1 MGTHDEGEVS
11 RRRFDVADAAPLLL
25 DAGGAVT
32 SWTRRAEELLGY
44 RAADAVGRGLER
56 LLTEADALRAPE
68 VLERARRE
76 GGWAGLLWARRE
88 DGGALP
94 VMARITPAAEPGG
107 VSRWLLLLSEVGE
120 DAPGWNM
127 SRSMLEQMLG
137 GSPIG
142 IAIVDTDLRFVWSN
156 AALARFGGGP
166 PRDRLGLRLADVQ
179 PGLDSEAIEAQMRRV
194 LATGETV
201 VGYEHLGHLRSAP
214 HRETAHMMSFTRL
227 DDDRGRPTGV
237 YYTVVDITDRH
248 RARQRLALLDRAGR
262 RIGRTLDIVRT
273 AQELADVTVPGFA
286 DAVTVD
292 LLEPVL
298 RGAEPTADGG
308 PAEGVS
314 LRRAGLR
321 TAQWWGDAPDASPV
335 DAGDLLAVSAGGGGR
350 LTGSPAVAYPLGS
363 PPARCLVT
371 GRPWRGERAEGAG
384 EAWTR
389 ALPPAGGA
397 ASVLIVPVRAR
408 GAVLGVTTFL
418 RRRGREPFGEDDLA
432 LAEDLVSRAAVCVD
446 NARRYTRERAAALV
460 LQRNLL
466 PHRLPEQDAVE
477 ASACYRPADELT
489 GLGGD
494 WYDLIPLSAARVALV
509 VGEVP
514 GFGIDAAAAM
524 GRVRTAVRTLAAL
537 DLPPEEVLAHLD
549 DLVARMAAEEDPA
562 SDGPDGS
569 QAVGAG
575 CLYVVYDPV
584 GGRCVMA
591 AAGHPAP
598 AVVLPDGSVTFV
610 ELPQGPPLG
619 AGGMPFEAAE
629 MILPEG
635 SVLALHTDGLLAKGG
650 EEAGGTSV
658 AGGVAGAASV
668 AGTASVAEGAW
679 EAAHAGEGG
688 GTGKTGRVAD
698 AEQAGEATGAGRA
711 ADAGGAET
719 ATGTGDAREAE
730 HAGKA
735 GEAGKAEMPGEA
747 REATEAEQTADAGGA
762 ETATDTG
769 KAGVAGEASEAGH
782 AREATEAE
790 QAAVAE
796 GARNATGAG
805 KAGDAGEAEKAR
817 EPEHAR
823 KAPAAAQAADAEGAA
838 TATDAGE
845 AGHAREPEHAEEAGK
860 AKKPGQAREAGE
872 AEQAADAGGAESA
885 PYAREAGDAEE
896 ASEAGHAWEARGAG
910 RTPDAETPGHA
921 RKAPEAEQTADAE
934 GAETATDA
942 GEAGHAEKAGRAG
955 RTASTPL
962 GERERLRRALE
973 RRAASLELRCQAVID
988 ALVPDR
994 PYDDVALLMARTR
1007 RLPPDRV
1014 AEWELPADPAAVAEA
1029 RRTANRRL
1037 ADWGLEE
1044 LSFTTEL
1051 VVSELVTNAIRYAA
1065 GPIRLRLIRE
1075 RALTCEVFD
1084 GAATA
1089 PHPRHP
1095 RATDEGGRGLLL
1107 VSQLSRRWGTRFLPE
1122 GKVIWSEQPLTDPGV

>member
-25 DAGGAVT
+25 DARGAVT

-650 EEAGGTSV
+650 EGAGGASVAGGTSV
-658 AGGVAGAASV
+658 AGG
-668 AGTASVAEGAW
+668 
-679 EAAHAGEGG
+679 AGEGGGAGETG
-688 GTGKTGRVAD
+688 GTGKTGD
-698 AEQAGEATGAGRA
+698 AEKAGEATGAEQA
-711 ADAGGAET
+711 ADAGGTET
-719 ATGTGDAREAE
+719 TTGTGDAREAK

-747 REATEAEQTADAGGA
+747 REATEAEQ
-762 ETATDTG
+762 
-769 KAGVAGEASEAGH
+769 
-782 AREATEAE
+782 
-790 QAAVAE
+790 AAVAE
-796 GARNATGAG
+796 GAKNATGAG

-860 AKKPGQAREAGE
+860 AKKPGDAREA
-872 AEQAADAGGAESA
+872 AQAANAGCAESA

-896 ASEAGHAWEARGAG
+896 ASEAGHAWEVRGAR
-910 RTPDAETPGHA
+910 RTPDTEKPGHA
-921 RKAPEAEQTADAE
+921 RKAPEAEQTADAG
-934 GAETATDA
+934 GAETATGA
-942 GEAGHAEKAGRAG
+942 GEAAEDEKVGRAG

-973 RRAASLELRCQAVID
+973 RRAASLDLRCQAVID